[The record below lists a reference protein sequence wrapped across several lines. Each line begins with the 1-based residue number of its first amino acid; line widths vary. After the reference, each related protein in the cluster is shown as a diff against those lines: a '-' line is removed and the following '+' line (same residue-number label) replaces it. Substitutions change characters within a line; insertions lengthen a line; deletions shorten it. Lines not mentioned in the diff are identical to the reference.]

1 MWFVQIPNINKD
13 RVENRRIDLA
23 RIVGVD
29 LPNKKR
35 IDIGLTYIF
44 GIGRSLAKK
53 ILEQAKVDKNKRV
66 KDLTDKEI
74 ILLRDIIRNDYVIEG
89 DLRKETTMNI
99 KRLMEIGCYRG
110 LRHRTGMPCRGQ
122 STHSNARTKKGPRS
136 GRIVRK

>member
-13 RVENRRIDLA
+13 KVENRRIDLA

-53 ILEQAKVDKNKRV
+53 ILEQARVDKNKRV

-89 DLRKETTMNI
+89 DLRKETSMNI